1 MNDDKLKQKCIKEK
15 SVSQQDECRKLI
27 IEICKSLYGDKYDAD
42 KSRSVDTAVR
52 WEIKKLYIG
61 KNKENKDFIPYYKD
75 WRRKIKWLFIR
86 LLEINPEDI
95 FEDEEGE
102 EIVSVTEEGKEKYF
116 KEKTKNRYYQSIKY
130 DITSYYNNIAKI
142 IENSPAFFEED
153 LKYILLYK
161 MAMMTKEK
169 ITIDINMS
177 IELQDNYNFLN
188 FPPTTS
194 RNTLTQRN
202 NFAKYIKKV
211 VEEEPI
217 AFLEQYKISVDERNQ
232 SLILKN
238 ANVDFQLALLFYPE
252 FRKLFQKNVRC
263 KYDYQS
269 MVNIIRNVG
278 MMSKISNVDKVLN
291 LYVSEW
297 LTGLNLCMMY
307 TKYYS
312 ILLQK
317 KECDKDMKDTLIL
330 LFREFAE
337 LPNVFS
343 RIQIVREL
351 MEPVIFFEH
360 DIKKQLT
367 VIRNVVRDIGERFK
381 GMFDEIDKK
390 IQKTSKK
397 SQSAYI
403 QGFKVQCKKIEHFKN
418 VNQVLGRDSFI
429 FVKQYP
435 EIKENPSI
443 YHNLQKEYLKKYK

>member
-1 MNDDKLKQKCIKEK
+1 
-15 SVSQQDECRKLI
+15 
-27 IEICKSLYGDKYDAD
+27 
-42 KSRSVDTAVR
+42 
-52 WEIKKLYIG
+52 
-61 KNKENKDFIPYYKD
+61 
-75 WRRKIKWLFIR
+75 
-86 LLEINPEDI
+86 
-95 FEDEEGE
+95 
-102 EIVSVTEEGKEKYF
+102 
-116 KEKTKNRYYQSIKY
+116 
-130 DITSYYNNIAKI
+130 
-142 IENSPAFFEED
+142 
-153 LKYILLYK
+153 
-161 MAMMTKEK
+161 MMTKEK

-351 MEPVIFFEH
+351 MEPVIFLNM
-360 DIKKQLT
+360 I
-367 VIRNVVRDIGERFK
+367 
-381 GMFDEIDKK
+381 
-390 IQKTSKK
+390 
-397 SQSAYI
+397 
-403 QGFKVQCKKIEHFKN
+403 
-418 VNQVLGRDSFI
+418 
-429 FVKQYP
+429 
-435 EIKENPSI
+435 
-443 YHNLQKEYLKKYK
+443 